1 MSKDGLF
8 VCLLLTLCLLLC
20 GCQAP
25 RQATVDVKGYGAEVR
40 VTFHK

>member
-1 MSKDGLF
+1 MSKDGLLTL
-8 VCLLLTLCLLLC
+8 VLLTLCLLLS

-25 RQATVDVKGYGAEVR
+25 RQVTVDVRGYGAEAR